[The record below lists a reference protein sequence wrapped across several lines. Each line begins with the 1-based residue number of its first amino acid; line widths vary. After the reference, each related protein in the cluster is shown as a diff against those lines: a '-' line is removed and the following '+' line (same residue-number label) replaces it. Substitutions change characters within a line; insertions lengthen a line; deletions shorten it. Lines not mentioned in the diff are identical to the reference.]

1 MKHLV
6 NTLAA
11 LAIAAL
17 LSTSYLLDDS
27 EPTSAATAD
36 AIKTAAT
43 QAIYTRAASQLCGN
57 GAVVEQPDGSIRCA
71 LHNGKHPTS
80 PATTRN
86 ADVVQTAQVQP

>member
-17 LSTSYLLDDS
+17 LSTSYLLDGP

-43 QAIYTRAASQLCGN
+43 QARYTRAASQLCGN
-57 GAVVEQPDGSIRCA
+57 GAVIEQPDGSIRCA
-71 LHNGKHPTS
+71 LHNGKR
-80 PATTRN
+80 TTRN

>member
-17 LSTSYLLDDS
+17 LSTSYLLDGP

-36 AIKTAAT
+36 AIKTGAIQARYTKAT
-43 QAIYTRAASQLCGN
+43 GHICGN

-71 LHNGKHPTS
+71 LHHGKRTS

-86 ADVVQTAQVQP
+86 ADVVQTASVQP